1 MRTLKIT
8 VLGSCSGTEPYPRR
22 HQTSVAIETGGQVYF
37 IDAGENAGYA
47 SYLGGVPQQD
57 TAAIFITHT
66 HMDHTGGL
74 PHLRW
79 NFRKLCT
86 IDKDIAAHMEGKVI
100 QVHIPDLS
108 VFEGVMAMLRA
119 SEGNYE
125 TVFHLD
131 PHLVRDGVLYDRDGF
146 KLTAFHNYHLGT
158 PKPGLPFFSYTFLVE
173 TEGKKVLFSG
183 DFRDFSEIAPQM
195 EGCDMV
201 FLETGHHTAAGL
213 CQELK
218 DSGIQVGKVVFYHHG
233 MEILLDCD
241 GELAAAKAVL
251 GGRVTFADDGSAYQL

>member
-1 MRTLKIT
+1 MKIT
-8 VLGSCSGTEPYPRR
+8 VLGSCSGTEPMPGR
-22 HQTSVAIETGGQVYF
+22 HQTSVALETGGKLYF

-47 SYLGGVPQQD
+47 SYLAGIDQQK

-74 PHLRW
+74 PHLLW
-79 NFRKLCT
+79 NFRKISTLSPGHQ
-86 IDKDIAAHMEGKVI
+86 AQMEGKVI
-100 QVHIPDLS
+100 QIHMPNLS
-108 VFEGVMAMLRA
+108 VFDGVMAMLRA

-131 PHLVRDGVLYDRDGF
+131 PHLLRDGVAYDQDGF
-146 KLTAFHNYHLGT
+146 KLTAYHNHHLGE
-158 PKPGLPFFSYTFLVE
+158 PIPGLPWLSYTFVVE
-173 TEGKKVLFSG
+173 AEGKKVLFSG

-195 EGCDMV
+195 EGCDLV
-201 FLETGHHTAAGL
+201 FLETGHHTTAGL

-233 MEILLDCD
+233 LAILHNFES
-241 GELAAAKAVL
+241 ELAAAKAVL
-251 GGRVTFADDGSAYQL
+251 GDQVAFSNDGSVYEL